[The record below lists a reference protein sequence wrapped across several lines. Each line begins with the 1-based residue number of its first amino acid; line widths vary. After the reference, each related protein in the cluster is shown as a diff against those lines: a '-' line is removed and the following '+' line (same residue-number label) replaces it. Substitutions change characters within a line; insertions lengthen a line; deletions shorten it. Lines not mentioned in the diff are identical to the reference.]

1 MITDLL
7 VFIIF
12 LTLLLLLAWPLGQY
26 MAKVYSGEKTVF
38 DKVFQ
43 PVANILYRLGGV
55 DVAQEMNWRQYASAV
70 MIFNLLGMLFVFL
83 IQIFQDVLPWNPAN
97 FPSVPKDLAFNNAV
111 SFVTNTNWQAYS
123 GESTVS
129 YFTQMVA
136 LAVQNFLSAA
146 TGLAVAVAFIRGLV
160 QKNTKSLGNF
170 GVDMV
175 RSVVWVLLPLSIIIG
190 FIFVQQGVIQ
200 NFSPYV
206 TVDTLEGG
214 QQTIAMGPVASQEAI
229 KMIGTNGGGFFNA
242 NSAHPF
248 ENPTPFTNL
257 VQMLS
262 MFLIPVAIVFM
273 FGHMAKNRRQ
283 SYAILAA
290 MLLLFVVSLGALY
303 MSEMNGNPLLSQ
315 LGVAEPT
322 SMEGKEVRF
331 GMNGSAL
338 FSTVTTAASCG
349 AVNTMHDSLTPL
361 GGLVPMLQIM
371 LGEVVVGGVG
381 SGFYGMMMFVML
393 TVFVVGLMVGRTPEY
408 LGKKIEAYE
417 MKMAMIAVLIPAV
430 VILIGSALAAVTE
443 DGLAGLANSGP
454 HGLSEMLYA
463 FASAAGNNG
472 SAFAGLSANTLFY
485 NLLLAFNMFIGRFG
499 VILPALAIAGSLVEK
514 KISPPGPGTFATTG
528 GLFVVLLASV
538 VVLVG
543 ALTFL
548 PALSLGPV
556 LEHLLMLDGTT
567 F

>member
-393 TVFVVGLMVGRTPEY
+393 TVFVVSG
-408 LGKKIEAYE
+408 
-417 MKMAMIAVLIPAV
+417 
-430 VILIGSALAAVTE
+430 GSWWAAP
-443 DGLAGLANSGP
+443 LN
-454 HGLSEMLYA
+454 
-463 FASAAGNNG
+463 
-472 SAFAGLSANTLFY
+472 
-485 NLLLAFNMFIGRFG
+485 I
-499 VILPALAIAGSLVEK
+499 
-514 KISPPGPGTFATTG
+514 
-528 GLFVVLLASV
+528 
-538 VVLVG
+538 
-543 ALTFL
+543 
-548 PALSLGPV
+548 
-556 LEHLLMLDGTT
+556 
-567 F
+567 